1 MKKAWLVL
9 LICVFAIGA
18 AFSLDASSDRENIS
32 LKAGP
37 TEPGEGLSLVW
48 IEAIVYPK
56 TVKGEKVI
64 SLGLRTASRVKEVL
78 ASFDF
83 SANPISLSTND
94 NMSWSTTYALPDTAT
109 VGVHVVR
116 YKILGNNGGTI
127 QRTVEFFIEKQG
139 WMPRNVSSVTTG
151 EKVKTTGWPLT
162 VTATCTALS
171 GTSTRQL
178 QTGSIL
184 IGISK
189 VPWYKVMFDDG
200 REGWVSASYV
210 KEPTEDYFYMGYR
223 AYQARKY
230 ASAAKYYRDAVTIN
244 PQLVKGYV
252 WLAKSYIAVGDLA
265 SAADAVKQSLQL
277 SPRDIDCRVV
287 ANTLAKRYLSLANT
301 RYREKKYHEA
311 VAAYREALALD
322 PNSAKAWVDLGES
335 LLKLGLDREA
345 KDAWREGLRYD
356 PQNSQLLAALKIKG
370 VDLTVLRSD
379 EDVKEKRGAV
389 SSLVAE
395 DSLRL
400 VKDERTSK
408 GTKIESAIKSVIS
421 LTKSIGTPI
430 AERGWKIKR
439 QGEKFL
445 VSYLCEQ
452 GGGASESFDWMVDV
466 DTKRVVPHND
476 NARLLMSRW

>member
-9 LICVFAIGA
+9 LICVLAIGA
-18 AFSLDASSDRENIS
+18 AFGEVSGDRENIS

-64 SLGLRTASRVKEVL
+64 SLGIRTASRVKEVS

-83 SANPISLSTND
+83 SANPIPLSTND

-116 YKILGNNGGTI
+116 YKVIGKNGGAI

-139 WMPRNVSSVTTG
+139 WLPRNVSFVTTG
-151 EKVKTTGWPLT
+151 EKVKTSGWPLT

-200 REGWVSASYV
+200 REGWVSATYV

-252 WLAKSYIAVGDLA
+252 WLAKSYMASGDLA
-265 SAADAVKQSLQL
+265 SASDAVKQSLQL

-287 ANTLAKRYLSLANT
+287 ANALAKRYLALANT

-311 VAAYREALALD
+311 VAAYRDALALD

-379 EDVKEKRGAV
+379 DDVKAKNSV

-400 VKDERTSK
+400 VKGERTSK

-452 GGGASESFDWMVDV
+452 GGGGAESFDWMVDV